1 MLQADANADPG
12 AFGDGLIVLGRASL
26 VTLRGLDLAPVQA
39 PLPSAAAAGLLAL
52 LSGFTSAEVAK
63 TVVTAMRAAIGIR
76 IIGSGS
82 VTIEDCLIALRRV
95 DEQANDN
102 VFGAGVFL
110 QGNCSGFTLRRCSF
124 SSSLAPTFQP
134 IQLPTL
140 GVAVGA
146 VATSAAP
153 TAAPAA
159 TLASTPAAA
168 PTVASTAPAA
178 ALADT
183 NVALLARA
191 RVGIQTVVSRAEAAQ
206 ERLIMTVGLLA
217 DSLLGPAGANSPP
230 LTCAL
235 GDVTIRENRFVG
247 FTFAGYCLADANTA
261 RVQDNTIT
269 HCVAGIWFELPEWQP
284 PNSDD
289 RVATALFT
297 PRWNALQAFG
307 ERLALDALALT
318 YPLPAGVTATN
329 PFVSGGTTFFVL
341 NNQIEALGTPIGT
354 AALLLLANRA
364 VSTTIDTSVSLL
376 MTGNRLRSRA
386 GPTIPTAFV
395 LLLDAENCA
404 MAGNLVINER
414 TTPTNPE
421 SGGPSL
427 WLVPNTATK
436 GVQMLSVAGNVLIGQ
451 STIAQ
456 LTRVNVSPAQSWAL
470 YNANPS

>member
-1 MLQADANADPG
+1 
-12 AFGDGLIVLGRASL
+12 
-26 VTLRGLDLAPVQA
+26 VQA

-63 TVVTAMRAAIGIR
+63 TVVSAMRSMIGIR
-76 IIGSGS
+76 IVGSGS
-82 VTIEDCLIALRRV
+82 VTVEDCLIALRRL
-95 DEQANDN
+95 DEQTNDD

-110 QGNCSGFTLRRCSF
+110 QGNCAGFTLRRCSL

-134 IQLPTL
+134 VQLPTL
-140 GVAVGA
+140 GVAAGTI
-146 VATSAAP
+146 ATIAAP
-153 TAAPAA
+153 VAASPAAPA
-159 TLASTPAAA
+159 S
-168 PTVASTAPAA
+168 APAA
-178 ALADT
+178 ASTATPVALADT
-183 NVALLARA
+183 SAALLARA
-191 RVGIQTVVSRAEAAQ
+191 RVGIQTVISRAEAAQ

-217 DSLLGPAGANSPP
+217 DSLLGPAGANSAP

-235 GDVTIRENRFVG
+235 GDVTIRENRFAG

-269 HCVAGIWFELPEWQP
+269 RCVAGLWFELPEWQQ

-289 RVATALFT
+289 RVATALFA

-329 PFVSGGTTFFVL
+329 PFVSGGTAFFVL
-341 NNQIEALGTPIGT
+341 NNQVEALGTPTGT
-354 AALLLLANRA
+354 AAFLLLANRA
-364 VSTTIDTSVSLL
+364 VSTTTDTSVSLL

-395 LLLDAENCA
+395 LLPDAENCA

-414 TTPTNPE
+414 TTPNNPD

-470 YNANPS
+470 YNANPN